1 MSFVASLDQTAL
13 YKAMTAAMLRQTG
26 HKESRIQPE
35 SIPTAS
41 QYKSPMLVFPA
52 WEKGEE
58 LIVQSP
64 VQSPQHAQTETDP
77 FGEQLLMSFQNP
89 TIASPPSPHFVGT
102 ATTAT
107 TVKFPGTPPV
117 ALQTTME
124 SSETAFNSISSTCP
138 GTSNMTPTSELPTSP
153 SHPPHVADQSSKSG
167 DHEIN
172 TATPTT
178 DEPTPSSTILS
189 LSSGE
194 AHVQL
199 LRDKIAQIMGDERAL
214 EEKLDTISRQ
224 KRDCDIEA
232 VDRNKDLEATK
243 AEIKSLQA
251 KKREIETEVKQRKA
265 RQSELVHNMQCLE
278 TTANAKWRE
287 GRSVKRDIDEAA
299 RSRIGLEKQ
308 LRAAEFQED
317 LARQYPDAGLR
328 KFIEQTTTNQKHS
341 QLIYDIAQGQARDHD
356 FDTIESLLEEAEDVT
371 KSDIKFEPQHT
382 LEELSESGAKST
394 AHIFLTITNSITGPS
409 RAIEPRTTP
418 SEARKR
424 RIQN

>member
-102 ATTAT
+102 ATT
-107 TVKFPGTPPV
+107 VKFPGTPPV

-194 AHVQL
+194 AHVLL
-199 LRDKIAQIMGDERAL
+199 LRDKIAQIMGDEWAL
-214 EEKLDTISRQ
+214 EEKLDTI
-224 KRDCDIEA
+224 
-232 VDRNKDLEATK
+232 
-243 AEIKSLQA
+243 
-251 KKREIETEVKQRKA
+251 
-265 RQSELVHNMQCLE
+265 
-278 TTANAKWRE
+278 
-287 GRSVKRDIDEAA
+287 
-299 RSRIGLEKQ
+299 
-308 LRAAEFQED
+308 
-317 LARQYPDAGLR
+317 
-328 KFIEQTTTNQKHS
+328 
-341 QLIYDIAQGQARDHD
+341 
-356 FDTIESLLEEAEDVT
+356 
-371 KSDIKFEPQHT
+371 
-382 LEELSESGAKST
+382 
-394 AHIFLTITNSITGPS
+394 
-409 RAIEPRTTP
+409 
-418 SEARKR
+418 
-424 RIQN
+424 